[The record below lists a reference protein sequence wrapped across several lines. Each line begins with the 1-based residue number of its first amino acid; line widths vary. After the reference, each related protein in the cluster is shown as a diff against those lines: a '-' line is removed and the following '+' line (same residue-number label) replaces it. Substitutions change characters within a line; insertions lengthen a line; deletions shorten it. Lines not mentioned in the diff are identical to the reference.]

1 MDDVIFL
8 GLLRKENLFAGNL
21 QEQVQAK
28 STNTERAA
36 WFLDK
41 AVEPS
46 LCIDTIEPFCKLL
59 EVMSDNEYLKSDF
72 LSGLAKEMQQQLD
85 KETLLISMKNHRAG

>member
-8 GLLRKENLFAGNL
+8 ELLRKENLFLCNL
-21 QEQVQAK
+21 LGEVQAK
-28 STNTERAA
+28 STKAEKAA

-46 LCIDTIEPFCKLL
+46 LCIDKIKPFCKLL
-59 EVMSDNEYLKSDF
+59 VVMSDNEYLKSDF
-72 LSGLAKEMQQQLD
+72 LSGLAKEMQQELD
-85 KETLLISMKNHRAG
+85 KETLLISMKNLRAG